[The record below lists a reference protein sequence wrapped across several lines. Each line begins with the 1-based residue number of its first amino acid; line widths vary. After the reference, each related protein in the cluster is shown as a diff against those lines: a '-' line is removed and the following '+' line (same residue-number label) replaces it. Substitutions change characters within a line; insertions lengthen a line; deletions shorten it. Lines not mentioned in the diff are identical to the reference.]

1 MTPLG
6 TAMLLMFVLASA
18 ITVIAM
24 LRVYANIIGH
34 ETDLHDLRNR
44 VRQLQYD
51 RQLYLARMNGQI
63 PEESDVDIIEEPEPL
78 ETNAIEAV
86 ELASAAAG
94 DVNEALGAHPEPNQA
109 A

>member
-1 MTPLG
+1 
-6 TAMLLMFVLASA
+6 MLLMFMLASA

-24 LRVYANIIGH
+24 LRVYTNIIEH

-44 VRQLQYD
+44 VRQLQYE
-51 RQLYLARMNGQI
+51 RQLYLARIQGQI

-78 ETNAIEAV
+78 ETDAIEAV
-86 ELASAAAG
+86 ELASAAAE
-94 DVNEALGAHPEPNQA
+94 DVNEALGSHPEPNRA

>member
-1 MTPLG
+1 
-6 TAMLLMFVLASA
+6 MLLMFVLASA

-51 RQLYLARMNGQI
+51 RQLYLARMQGQI
-63 PEESDVDIIEEPEPL
+63 SEESDVEIVEEPD
-78 ETNAIEAV
+78 AVEAV

-94 DVNEALGAHPEPNQA
+94 EVHEALEARPEPAQA